1 MGHANLVCSAL
12 DFATIWRRHWLGPLA
27 VKIGQLVGSEQ
38 KTGPGLLPSFSRRSD
53 RSIDPR
59 AGAAC
64 FCSDQRKIT
73 VATSYWSVA
82 SSMRDDQD
90 HLGTKEHLVKGDPQA
105 TTFQVVGV

>member
-1 MGHANLVCSAL
+1 MQTWSAALSTSRPFGAVIGSGHSLSKSANWWEVNSKPGR
-12 DFATIWRRHWLGPLA
+12 DGSLA
-27 VKIGQLVGSEQ
+27 
-38 KTGPGLLPSFSRRSD
+38 SRVEVTVVL
-53 RSIDPR
+53 IQG

-64 FCSDQRKIT
+64 LCSDQRKIT